1 MQGGELPL
9 FVPDAI
15 VEHVIPL
22 ALMGCLRK
30 DIRSVYLVAIYC
42 LDERGST
49 SSSSATSGFP
59 PADLACLIHIFEDN
73 KGLLCYKHVD

>member
-22 ALMGCLRK
+22 SLMGCLRK
-30 DIRSVYLVAIYC
+30 DIRSVYLMAWQ
-42 LDERGST
+42 ST
-49 SSSSATSGFP
+49 VLTSEVLVFFISDFWLP
-59 PADLACLIHIFEDN
+59 PS
-73 KGLLCYKHVD
+73 